1 MSLFKLHTTDEH
13 RKSLADYLP
22 IGKLFQGKNI
32 SDTNLFKLL
41 MGLAVECKRAEGNL
55 NLVADEYDI
64 RTTTLLIE
72 EWEKALGLPDDCLN
86 NTTDLEIRRQ
96 QVLAKFTLSIDTVE
110 SYINLAAI
118 FGYTIEIVT
127 GRSVG
132 VYPLPY
138 PWVYFSSS
146 KTARF
151 TIIVRLAESI
161 KPSVYPFTSTLYPW
175 PYSSGETNI
184 IECLLTHVKPAN
196 CDIIFQY
203 IL

>member
-1 MSLFKLHTTDEH
+1 MSLFKQHTQEQH

-22 IGKLFQGKNI
+22 IGKLFVGKNVGE
-32 SDTNLFKLL
+32 TNLFKLL
-41 MGLAVECKRAEGNL
+41 MGLAAECFRAENNI

-64 RTTTLLIE
+64 ETTTLLIE
-72 EWEKALGLPDDCLN
+72 QWESALGLPDDCMN

-96 QVLAKFTLSIDTVE
+96 QVLAKFTLSIDTAE
-110 SYINLAAI
+110 SFIELVRI
-118 FGYTIEIVT
+118 FGFDIEIVT
-127 GRSVG
+127 GKSVG

-138 PWVYFSSS
+138 PWLYFDSS

-175 PYSSGETNI
+175 PYSTAETNI

-196 CDIIFQY
+196 CNIIFQY
-203 IL
+203 VL